1 MTRQLPVG
9 LKRRV
14 NLFVATNSPEE
25 DVNDEYDHHDN
36 FVIEPTR
43 LARSPSLDH
52 ALNTREKLIFAAV
65 SILFFFGQILTDFYF
80 WTQNKNRLL
89 LVWGVHQILL
99 LILSLV
105 VMFRTKF
112 TMTLIGPRRTM
123 YSFDYLVEY
132 EKVSAI
138 VYHSFQLGQVFHKYF
153 ARGIL
158 GAESIYHVVTFIC
171 VLAYLCKKY
180 KLVF

>member
-1 MTRQLPVG
+1 MTTQLPVG

-14 NLFVATNSPEE
+14 NLFVATNLPEE
-25 DVNDEYDHHDN
+25 DVNDEYDFRQN
-36 FVIEPTR
+36 FVLQPTQPT
-43 LARSPSLDH
+43 RSPSVDIPLD
-52 ALNTREKLIFAAV
+52 TREKIIFAIISCV
-65 SILFFFGQILTDFYF
+65 FFFGQLLTDFYF
-80 WTQNKNRLL
+80 WNQNQSRLL

-99 LILSLV
+99 LTVSLV

-112 TMTLIGPRRTM
+112 TMTLIGPRRTL

-138 VYHSFQLGQVFHKYF
+138 VYHSFQAGQVFHNYF

-158 GAESIYHVVTFIC
+158 EAESIYHIVVYIC
-171 VLAYLCKKY
+171 VMVYMSKKY
-180 KLVF
+180 KLAF